1 MLAGDG
7 GDSVRVTI
15 QQIQEK
21 KQRGER
27 FAMLTAYDYAMAK
40 LVDEIGMPILLV
52 GDSLGT
58 VVLGHETTLPV
69 TMEDIIRCTQAVV
82 RGSRQAMIVADLP
95 FMSYQVS
102 PEQAVQNAGRL
113 MQEGGAQAVKLEGGA
128 AIVPTV
134 QRIVA
139 AGIPVMGHLGLTP
152 QSVHQLGG
160 YRVQGRTAEVASQ
173 LLADAAALEAAGA
186 FSIVLEC
193 VPAQLAGEISRR
205 IHIPTIGIGAGP
217 ECDGQVQVIYD
228 LLGLFTDFTPRHARH
243 YAELGEAIKSAVRQY
258 ADDVTAGSFPTKAQ
272 SFSMNE
278 TVLQSIYGPAP
289 DQTPAATP

>member
-1 MLAGDG
+1 ME

-40 LVDEIGMPILLV
+40 LVDEIGVPILLV

-69 TMEDIIRCTQAVV
+69 TMEDMIRCTQAVV
-82 RGSRQAMIVADLP
+82 RGARQAMIVADLP

-113 MQEGGAQAVKLEGGA
+113 MKEGGAQAVKLEGGA

-134 QRIVA
+134 QRIVV

-152 QSVHQLGG
+152 QSVHQLSG

-193 VPAQLAGEISRR
+193 VPAASLPARSAAAST
-205 IHIPTIGIGAGP
+205 IPTIGIGAGP

-228 LLGLFTDFTPRHARH
+228 LLRLFTDFTPRHARR
-243 YAELGEAIKSAVRQY
+243 YAELGEAIKTAVRQY
-258 ADDVTAGSFPTKAQ
+258 ADDVIAGTFPAKAE
-272 SFSMNE
+272 SFSMNA
-278 TVLQSIYGPAP
+278 TVLQSLYGPTP
-289 DQTPAATP
+289 DQPTPPTT